1 MTTRRRKSRKSRK
14 SCKYGKLKRKSG
26 RRRCRKS
33 KKKRKTKR
41 RRKSK
46 KRNFR
51 MVPSKQRLDFL
62 RMVQTLRLEDLGLLS
77 LESDYKRAVVIDELR
92 RRFTHAQKVEALTS
106 YSFDGFDEA
115 PGMWPS
121 SLYMVKLLLDA
132 GTDVNAKD
140 ESGSTALMEATSRGH
155 TDIVQLLKQ
164 YGAK

>member
-1 MTTRRRKSRKSRK
+1 MATRRRKSRK

-121 SLYMVKLLLDA
+121 SLYMVKLLLNA

>member
-1 MTTRRRKSRKSRK
+1 
-14 SCKYGKLKRKSG
+14 
-26 RRRCRKS
+26 
-33 KKKRKTKR
+33 
-41 RRKSK
+41 
-46 KRNFR
+46 
-51 MVPSKQRLDFL
+51 MVPSKQRIDFL
-62 RMVQTLRLEDLGLLS
+62 RMVHTLRLEDLGLLS

-140 ESGSTALMEATSRGH
+140 ESGSTALIEATSRGH
-155 TDIVQLLKQ
+155 TDIVQLLKE

>member
-1 MTTRRRKSRKSRK
+1 
-14 SCKYGKLKRKSG
+14 
-26 RRRCRKS
+26 
-33 KKKRKTKR
+33 
-41 RRKSK
+41 
-46 KRNFR
+46 

-140 ESGSTALMEATSRGH
+140 ESGRTALMEATSRGN
-155 TDIVQLLKQ
+155 TDIVQLLKE

>member
-1 MTTRRRKSRKSRK
+1 MATRRRKSRK

-121 SLYMVKLLLDA
+121 SLYMVKLLLNA

-155 TDIVQLLKQ
+155 TDIVQLLKE